1 MIRKPLKIS
10 IIIPTLNQAQFI
22 TKTIDSVLLQKYPN
36 LEIIVLD
43 GGSTDDTMA
52 ILRKYS
58 NKIKWYCEKDKG
70 QTNALNKGF
79 KMATGDI
86 LGYVNSDDLY
96 FPNTFIKVSD
106 FFNNNKDIMWTT
118 GLCEVIDDTNTK
130 ISSGIVK
137 WKNYC
142 LKIQFS
148 QKWQFNLLLTLNFI
162 SQPATFWRRNVWQK
176 IGQFDE
182 SLKYTMDY
190 DYWLRIL
197 QIYPLGIIDSYLAS
211 FRMHTRSK
219 TTKFKSEQL
228 DEGYKVMQK
237 YTNSVTAKIL
247 HRFHD
252 YVTLGIYKLLY

>member
-36 LEIIVLD
+36 LEIIVMD
-43 GGSTDDTMA
+43 GGSSDDTMA

-58 NKIKWYCEKDKG
+58 KKIKWYCEKDKG

-86 LGYVNSDDLY
+86 LGYINSDDLY

-118 GLCEVIDDTNTK
+118 GLCEVIDDKNIK

-197 QIYPLGIIDSYLAS
+197 QKYPLGIIDSYFAS

-228 DEGYKVMQK
+228 DEGYKVIKK
-237 YTNSVTAKIL
+237 YTNSVIAKIL